1 MESPMKTVPLSL
13 RVKPEIR
20 EGLKI
25 RAKND
30 NRSLSQMVSIVLE
43 NFLNEEKEKELAVR
57 MALIEADKEL
67 EKGEFISKEAMYNW
81 VDSLGTDK
89 ELSRPKPDIF
99 LNEK

>member
-1 MESPMKTVPLSL
+1 MKTVPLSL

-43 NFLNEEKEKELAVR
+43 NFLNEEKEKELALR

-67 EKGEFISKEAMYNW
+67 EKGEFISKEAMCNW

-89 ELSRPKPDIF
+89 ELSRPEPDIF
-99 LNEK
+99 LNKK